1 MCGMSLRTAR
11 LNPTARKLWGYP
23 RVIPL
28 PERHDT
34 GVLKHDTALLK
45 PESPAL
51 TPEKQT
57 FNANKTAPPP
67 FGRLSKHRPW
77 EDDSLRPSPLLAIF
91 LIVAVD
97 VLGLTI
103 MIPLLP
109 FYAEKLGATPF
120 QVGWLIA
127 AYAACQL
134 VSGPLLGKLSDSTG
148 RKPLLLVSQAGTFI
162 GFIITAFAPNL
173 VILFLAR
180 MIDGATAGNL
190 SLAQAY
196 ISDITKPED
205 RAKSFGV
212 IGIAFGIGFLI
223 GPAISGILAQ
233 SDYRYPVFAA
243 AGLSALSILATA
255 VLLPE
260 AKPEKDPDRRRLS
273 LVQWSEYGKYFR
285 EPRLATR
292 LWQFLAFIFAF
303 SMFTSSFPLF
313 AERRLLWHGAPFGPE
328 QTGFVY
334 AWAGFLGILTQGPA
348 LGVLVKKF
356 GEAALNRIGFW
367 AYVVGYALLAF
378 SHSIALLALAATV
391 TAFGGFIR
399 PTLTSLITKAA
410 PKGETGTVL
419 GLQQSLTS
427 VAQIAAPPFA
437 GILIQHGALTSWGL
451 AASAITALGL
461 LLASKADSS
470 GAAS

>member
-1 MCGMSLRTAR
+1 M
-11 LNPTARKLWGYP
+11 
-23 RVIPL
+23 
-28 PERHDT
+28 
-34 GVLKHDTALLK
+34 
-45 PESPAL
+45 
-51 TPEKQT
+51 
-57 FNANKTAPPP
+57 
-67 FGRLSKHRPW
+67 
-77 EDDSLRPSPLLAIF
+77 RPSPLLAIF

-109 FYAEKLGATPF
+109 FYAEKLGASPF
-120 QVGWLIA
+120 QVGWLIG

-148 RKPLLLVSQAGTFI
+148 RKPLLLVSQFGTFI
-162 GFIITAFAPNL
+162 GFMITAFAPSLL
-173 VILFLAR
+173 VLFIAR

-223 GPAISGILAQ
+223 GPAISGILAK

-243 AGLSALSILATA
+243 AGLSALSILSTA
-255 VLLPE
+255 VLLPK
-260 AKPEKDPDRRRLS
+260 ATPARRDGKLS
-273 LVQWSEYGKYFR
+273 LVQWGEYAKYFR
-285 EPRLATR
+285 DPVLATR
-292 LWQFLAFIFAF
+292 LWQFLCFAF
-303 SMFTSSFPLF
+303 AFAMFTSGFPLF
-313 AERRLLWHGAPFGPE
+313 AERRLTWHGVPFGPY

-348 LGVLVKKF
+348 LGRLVKRF
-356 GEAALNRIGFW
+356 GEATLNRVGFA
-367 AYVVGYALLAF
+367 AYAVGYALLGFA
-378 SHSIALLALAATV
+378 HTIPALALAATV
-391 TAFGGFIR
+391 TAFGGLIR

-410 PKGETGTVL
+410 PRSEQGSVL

-427 VAQIAAPPFA
+427 VAQIAGPPFA
-437 GILIQHGALTSWGL
+437 GILIQHGALTTWGI
-451 AASAITALGL
+451 AAAGIAGLGL
-461 LLASKADSS
+461 VLASKSGSS
-470 GAAS
+470 EAAS

>member
-1 MCGMSLRTAR
+1 
-11 LNPTARKLWGYP
+11 
-23 RVIPL
+23 
-28 PERHDT
+28 
-34 GVLKHDTALLK
+34 
-45 PESPAL
+45 
-51 TPEKQT
+51 
-57 FNANKTAPPP
+57 
-67 FGRLSKHRPW
+67 
-77 EDDSLRPSPLLAIF
+77 LRPSPLLAIF

-120 QVGWLIA
+120 QVGWLIG

-134 VSGPLLGKLSDSTG
+134 VSGPLLGRLSDSTG

-173 VILFLAR
+173 TILFLAR

-223 GPAISGILAQ
+223 GPAISGILAK
-233 SDYRYPVFAA
+233 SDYRYPVYMA
-243 AGLSALSILATA
+243 AGLSALSILATS
-255 VLLPE
+255 VLLPKAE
-260 AKPEKDPDRRRLS
+260 PARNDAGRRLS
-273 LVQWSEYGKYFR
+273 LIAWGEYVKYFR
-285 EPRLATR
+285 DPKLATR
-292 LWQFLAFIFAF
+292 LWQFLCFIFGF
-303 SMFTSSFPLF
+303 SMFTSGFPLF
-313 AERRLLWHGAPFGPE
+313 AERRLIWHGAPFGPE

-356 GEAALNRIGFW
+356 GEKAINRVGFL
-367 AYVVGYALLAF
+367 AYAVGYTMLGL
-378 SHSIALLALAATV
+378 SYSIPMLALAATV

-410 PKGETGTVL
+410 PRSEQGSVL

-437 GILIQHGALTSWGL
+437 GLLIQHGALTTWGIAAAAVTLVGLVL
-451 AASAITALGL
+451 ATKS
-461 LLASKADSS
+461 DSS
-470 GAAS
+470 VTAS

>member
-1 MCGMSLRTAR
+1 
-11 LNPTARKLWGYP
+11 
-23 RVIPL
+23 
-28 PERHDT
+28 
-34 GVLKHDTALLK
+34 
-45 PESPAL
+45 
-51 TPEKQT
+51 
-57 FNANKTAPPP
+57 
-67 FGRLSKHRPW
+67 
-77 EDDSLRPSPLLAIF
+77 LRPSPLLAIF

-120 QVGWLIA
+120 QVGWLIG

-134 VSGPLLGKLSDSTG
+134 VSGPLLGRLSDSTG

-162 GFIITAFAPNL
+162 GFIVTAFAPSL
-173 VILFLAR
+173 LILFIAR

-223 GPAISGILAQ
+223 GPAISGILAK
-233 SDYRYPVFAA
+233 SDYRYPVYMA
-243 AGLSALSILATA
+243 AGLSALSILATS
-255 VLLPE
+255 VLLPKAE
-260 AKPEKDPDRRRLS
+260 PAKNNDGRRLS
-273 LVQWSEYGKYFR
+273 LIAWGEYVKYFHD
-285 EPRLATR
+285 PRLATR
-292 LWQFLAFIFAF
+292 LWQFLCFIFGF
-303 SMFTSSFPLF
+303 SMFTSGFPLF
-313 AERRLLWHGAPFGPE
+313 AERRLLWHGVPFGPE

-356 GEAALNRIGFW
+356 GEAALNRVGFV
-367 AYVVGYALLAF
+367 AYALGYTLLGF
-378 SHSIALLALAATV
+378 SHSIPALAVAATV
-391 TAFGGFIR
+391 TAFGGLIR

-410 PKGETGTVL
+410 PRSEQGSVL

-427 VAQIAAPPFA
+427 VAQIAGPPFA
-437 GILIQHGALTSWGL
+437 GFLIQHGALTTWGIS
-451 AASAITALGL
+451 AAGITVVGL
-461 LLASKADSS
+461 LLATKADSS

>member
-1 MCGMSLRTAR
+1 
-11 LNPTARKLWGYP
+11 
-23 RVIPL
+23 
-28 PERHDT
+28 
-34 GVLKHDTALLK
+34 
-45 PESPAL
+45 
-51 TPEKQT
+51 
-57 FNANKTAPPP
+57 
-67 FGRLSKHRPW
+67 
-77 EDDSLRPSPLLAIF
+77 LRPSPLLAIF

-120 QVGWLIA
+120 QVGWLIG

-134 VSGPLLGKLSDSTG
+134 ISGPLLGRLSDSTG
-148 RKPLLLVSQAGTFI
+148 RKPLLLVSQVGTFI

-196 ISDITKPED
+196 ISDITKPEE

-223 GPAISGILAQ
+223 GPAVSGILAK

-243 AGLSALSILATA
+243 AGLSALSIIATSL
-255 VLLPE
+255 LLPK
-260 AKPEKDPDRRRLS
+260 ATPSKNDDGRRLS
-273 LVQWSEYGKYFR
+273 LIAWGEYVKYFR
-285 EPRLATR
+285 DPRLAPR
-292 LWQFLAFIFAF
+292 LWQFLCFIFAF
-303 SMFTSSFPLF
+303 AMFTSGFPLF
-313 AERRLLWHGAPFGPE
+313 AERRLSFGPE

-348 LGVLVKKF
+348 LGLMVKKF
-356 GEAALNRIGFW
+356 GEATLNRVGF
-367 AYVVGYALLAF
+367 ACYVVGYAVLGSA
-378 SHSIALLALAATV
+378 HSIRMVVVAATIS
-391 TAFGGFIR
+391 AFGQLIR
-399 PTLTSLITKAA
+399 PALTSLITKAA
-410 PKGETGTVL
+410 PKGEVGSVL

-427 VAQIAAPPFA
+427 VAQIAGPPFA
-437 GILIQHGALTSWGL
+437 GILIQHGALTAWGL
-451 AASAITALGL
+451 AAAGVAGVGL
-461 LLASKADSS
+461 ILASQSTPGSS
-470 GAAS
+470 AAAS

>member
-1 MCGMSLRTAR
+1 
-11 LNPTARKLWGYP
+11 
-23 RVIPL
+23 
-28 PERHDT
+28 
-34 GVLKHDTALLK
+34 
-45 PESPAL
+45 
-51 TPEKQT
+51 
-57 FNANKTAPPP
+57 
-67 FGRLSKHRPW
+67 
-77 EDDSLRPSPLLAIF
+77 LRPSPLLAIF

-120 QVGWLIA
+120 QVGWLIG

-134 VSGPLLGKLSDSTG
+134 ISGPLLGRMSDTTG
-148 RKPLLLVSQAGTFI
+148 RKPLLLASQVGTFI

-173 VILFLAR
+173 LILFLAR

-196 ISDITKPED
+196 ISDITKPEE

-223 GPAISGILAQ
+223 GPAVSGILAK

-243 AGLSALSILATA
+243 AGLSALSILATSL
-255 VLLPE
+255 LLPKATP
-260 AKPEKDPDRRRLS
+260 AKNDDARRLS
-273 LVQWSEYGKYFR
+273 LVAWGEYAKYFQD
-285 EPRLATR
+285 PRLATR
-292 LWQFLAFIFAF
+292 LWQFLCFIFAF
-303 SMFTSSFPLF
+303 AMFTSGFPLF

-348 LGVLVKKF
+348 LGIMVKKF
-356 GEAALNRIGFW
+356 GESTLNRVGF
-367 AYVVGYALLAF
+367 ACYVVGYAVLGFA
-378 SHSIALLALAATV
+378 HSIPMLVLAATV
-391 TAFGGFIR
+391 SAFGQLIR
-399 PTLTSLITKAA
+399 PALTSLITKAA
-410 PKGETGTVL
+410 PKSEVGSVL

-427 VAQIAAPPFA
+427 VAQIAGPPFA
-437 GILIQHGALTSWGL
+437 GLLIQHGALTTWGL
-451 AASAITALGL
+451 AAAGVAGVGL
-461 LLASKADSS
+461 ILASRPDNSA
-470 GAAS
+470 AAS

>member
-1 MCGMSLRTAR
+1 
-11 LNPTARKLWGYP
+11 
-23 RVIPL
+23 
-28 PERHDT
+28 
-34 GVLKHDTALLK
+34 
-45 PESPAL
+45 
-51 TPEKQT
+51 
-57 FNANKTAPPP
+57 
-67 FGRLSKHRPW
+67 
-77 EDDSLRPSPLLAIF
+77 LRPSPLLAIF

-109 FYAEKLGATPF
+109 FYAEKLGASPF
-120 QVGWLIA
+120 QVGWLIG

-134 VSGPLLGKLSDSTG
+134 VSGPLLGRLSDSTG

-223 GPAISGILAQ
+223 GPAASGILAKSSYQ
-233 SDYRYPVFAA
+233 YPVFAA
-243 AGLSALSILATA
+243 AGLSALSIIATA
-255 VLLPE
+255 VLLPKAE
-260 AKPEKDPDRRRLS
+260 PAKNNDGRRLS
-273 LVQWSEYGKYFR
+273 LIAWGEYVKYFQD
-285 EPRLATR
+285 PKLATR
-292 LWQFLAFIFAF
+292 LWQFLCFIFGF
-303 SMFTSSFPLF
+303 SMFTSGFPLF
-313 AERRLLWHGAPFGPE
+313 AERRLTWQGSPFGPE
-328 QTGFVY
+328 QAGFVY

-348 LGVLVKKF
+348 LGALVKKF
-356 GEAALNRIGFW
+356 GEKALNRVGFA
-367 AYVVGYALLAF
+367 AYAVGYTLLGLT
-378 SHSIALLALAATV
+378 HSIPALVVAATV

-410 PKGETGTVL
+410 PRSEQGSVL

-437 GILIQHGALTSWGL
+437 GFLIQHGALTTWGI
-451 AASAITALGL
+451 AAAAITLVGL
-461 LLASKADSS
+461 VLATRADSS
-470 GAAS
+470 TAAS